1 MVTINELASL
11 LLIKHNSAVGLVDRL
26 ESEGLVKR
34 SIAPEDRR
42 KVNVRLTRKGVRV
55 FERLAVAH
63 RDELQ
68 RIGPKLSEFLEYF
81 SQPAGHAST
90 TRPSR

>member
-1 MVTINELASL
+1 
-11 LLIKHNSAVGLVDRL
+11 
-26 ESEGLVKR
+26 
-34 SIAPEDRR
+34 
-42 KVNVRLTRKGVRV
+42 VRV

-81 SQPAGHAST
+81 SRPPGHGST
-90 TRPSR
+90 TPPSR